1 MATKL
6 IKFTV
11 QGFRN
16 FRDPID
22 IDFSDVHDYA
32 FNKECISDGIIMKMG
47 IYGNNGEGKSNLGF
61 ALFDIVKLLTDK
73 NVDPAAISPNTFL
86 NVDGKTTE
94 ARFSYM
100 FKRSDN
106 VITFSYSKSAE
117 TVLTSETLAVNGTTI
132 YSYDYL
138 EKKFSEENL
147 KMINVPT
154 LNFEYLQSSLSI
166 LRYIAN
172 NTVQDE
178 SSPVKAIMDFV
189 SHMLWFRYIP
199 NNGYIG
205 LETSLQNLD
214 EWIIDNGY
222 VKDFSNFLKSVC
234 NLEMDISV
242 ASVKDVSGKKDLLVE
257 KHSNGL
263 LLFSLVASNG
273 TKAAELFYFWSKR
286 FQNVSLLFMDE
297 FDAYFHHTMALAI
310 IKELK
315 EFKDMQ
321 AIFTTHNTTLM
332 GNEILRPDCYMIL
345 SKGKLKSFI
354 DSANGREIRE
364 GHNLEKIYRGG
375 GLDG

>member
-1 MATKL
+1 
-6 IKFTV
+6 
-11 QGFRN
+11 
-16 FRDPID
+16 
-22 IDFSDVHDYA
+22 
-32 FNKECISDGIIMKMG
+32 
-47 IYGNNGEGKSNLGF
+47 
-61 ALFDIVKLLTDK
+61 
-73 NVDPAAISPNTFL
+73 
-86 NVDGKTTE
+86 
-94 ARFSYM
+94 M

-106 VITFSYSKSAE
+106 VITFSYSKNAE
-117 TVLTSETLAVNGTTI
+117 TVLTSETLTVNGTTI

-242 ASVKDVSGKKDLLVE
+242 ASIKDVSGKKDLLVE

-310 IKELK
+310 IKKLK

>member
-32 FNKECISDGIIMKMG
+32 FNTECISDGIIMKMG

-106 VITFSYSKSAE
+106 VITFSYSKNAE
-117 TVLTSETLAVNGTTI
+117 TVLTSETLTVNGTTI

-154 LNFEYLQSSLSI
+154 LNFEYLLIFRLEQFFHQ
-166 LRYIAN
+166 A
-172 NTVQDE
+172 
-178 SSPVKAIMDFV
+178 VKQ
-189 SHMLWFRYIP
+189 LYP
-199 NNGYIG
+199 
-205 LETSLQNLD
+205 
-214 EWIIDNGY
+214 
-222 VKDFSNFLKSVC
+222 
-234 NLEMDISV
+234 
-242 ASVKDVSGKKDLLVE
+242 
-257 KHSNGL
+257 
-263 LLFSLVASNG
+263 
-273 TKAAELFYFWSKR
+273 ELH
-286 FQNVSLLFMDE
+286 L
-297 FDAYFHHTMALAI
+297 
-310 IKELK
+310 
-315 EFKDMQ
+315 
-321 AIFTTHNTTLM
+321 
-332 GNEILRPDCYMIL
+332 P
-345 SKGKLKSFI
+345 
-354 DSANGREIRE
+354 
-364 GHNLEKIYRGG
+364 
-375 GLDG
+375 